1 MTKTIYIK
9 NTNEA
14 DNEWWKNK
22 ILKPIKDYE
31 DLIKSNAIKKNGSYY
46 PRLSETKK
54 RGLHAFNEV
63 HTTHFKDIEKDFILI
78 LCKFKVL
85 PQVNIDTL
93 VITYEGTEHHLKNY
107 LSKYSLTYS
116 NTPFDAIVNDLNIMS
131 SKDKLEQIENMIEN
145 LEFTPYEYS
154 LLIIRCSSALA
165 DYHKAV

>member
-9 NTNEA
+9 NTLEN
-14 DNEWWKNK
+14 DDEWWKTK

-31 DLIKSNAIKKNGSYY
+31 ELIKSGLIKKSGSYY

-63 HTTHFKDIEKDFILI
+63 HSTHFSDIEKEFILI

-85 PQVNIDTL
+85 PQVNISTL
-93 VITYEGTEHHLKNY
+93 VITYEGDTHHLANY
-107 LSKYSLTYS
+107 FSKDDLTYS
-116 NTPFDAIVNDLNIMS
+116 ETPFDAIINDLNIMS
-131 SKDKLEQIENMIEN
+131 SKDKLEHIENMIEN
-145 LEFTPYEYS
+145 LEFNPYEYS

-165 DYHKAV
+165 DYHK